1 MAMPAV
7 RQAGFGPAPTV
18 SSGCACVLG
27 DQCKN
32 QPLLAASRLA
42 EQNALGE
49 CERSVRTYMA
59 EKQRRES
66 TERQVAQLTEQRDN
80 SLHPQIRRLE
90 RDLKKAKEDSGKE
103 RDAALERAR
112 AAETELADTTR
123 TLHAV

>member
-1 MAMPAV
+1 
-7 RQAGFGPAPTV
+7 
-18 SSGCACVLG
+18 
-27 DQCKN
+27 
-32 QPLLAASRLA
+32 
-42 EQNALGE
+42 
-49 CERSVRTYMA
+49 MA
-59 EKQRRES
+59 EKQRREA
-66 TERQVAQLTEQRDN
+66 TEKQVAQLTEQRDN